1 MSTIGR
7 HWKSLAALALA
18 TTVGLAGGLAT
29 TGQAAAQET
38 WRIQSLWQAGSINQK
53 VFERFA
59 ENVTEASDGRLVIEP
74 LPVKAIVAH
83 NETLEA
89 VGSGVL
95 DGQQSA
101 AAYFAGR
108 DPAFGLLGDLNA
120 GYEDPYQMT
129 LWFYHRGG
137 LELARELYRKHNL
150 FFVGPVLWGVES
162 IPMTKKVETVADFEG
177 VKLRMPEGP
186 ASDIFRRIGAA
197 PTNIPGSEVYT
208 SLERGVIDGTDWGTL
223 AMNQDLGY
231 HKIAPFPIYPGIH
244 SMPVGDVA
252 INLDRWEALPDDL
265 KTLFETAVRDFNL
278 DMIQTIEAA
287 DLKARA
293 AARKDGA
300 TLVDW
305 SAEERQK
312 LRQVAVEVWGDYGS
326 KNDLANRIFESHRAF
341 LQELGLLD

>member
-1 MSTIGR
+1 MTDIR
-7 HWKSLAALALA
+7 RRWAKFATPVLAAILGLTLASEAL
-18 TTVGLAGGLAT
+18 
-29 TGQAAAQET
+29 GQEV

-59 ENVTEASDGRLVIEP
+59 ENVEAASDGRLVVEP
-74 LPVKAIVAH
+74 MPVKSVVAH

-89 VGSGVL
+89 VGSGIL
-95 DGQQSA
+95 EGQHTASV
-101 AAYFAGR
+101 YFAGR

-129 LWFYHRGG
+129 MWFYHRGG

-150 FFVGPVLWGVES
+150 YYVGPVLWGVES
-162 IPMTKKVETVADFEG
+162 IPMTKQVDSVEAFEG
-177 VKLRMPEGP
+177 VKVRMPEGP

-223 AMNQDLGY
+223 SMNQDLGY
-231 HKIAPFPIYPGIH
+231 HEIAPYPIYPGIH

-252 INLDRWEALPDDL
+252 INLDTWEALPDDL
-265 KTLFETAVRDFNL
+265 KAIFETAVRDFNL
-278 DMIQTIEAA
+278 DMIQTLKAGDIEAQQE
-287 DLKARA
+287 AR
-293 AARKDGA
+293 DVGA

-305 SAEERQK
+305 SAEERKK
-312 LRQVAVEVWGDYGS
+312 LREVAAEVWADYGS
-326 KNDLANRIFESHRAF
+326 KNELAKKIYESHVAF
-341 LQELGLLD
+341 LKELGLLD